1 MSVEKGTPAPPGR
14 LVSTRQQESLVHPR
28 MDWWSRTVEVEL
40 GSDAHRRDIL
50 DQRRSVV
57 SSVRCT
63 FRTRQV
69 LIGAR
74 RFTPDPQSNEKS
86 SLPLRASRACPV
98 RTTQHTNALA
108 ACGRIA
114 HSRFGFKGGPYTIS
128 RVHFVLGDDL
138 PPDLSHGPNQL
149 AFASELKEPIN
160 PKIEADA
167 PIVND
172 WPSLIRSWRDEGRKL
187 PSDKREGAARPR
199 IIGDTLPFVSTAP
212 LRPIQAPSG
221 LSTHGNTQDR
231 GTYHHQGFP
240 EARGQAHSPNKYP
253 SNCQLR
259 ITTFQDPGPIE
270 VHLSNHTLF
279 QAPFDDGT
287 RAEKLAGCDCITP
300 SCLERHVQICWL
312 ALADIWQFG
321 SRITM
326 SNALPRPSRPSNGP
340 PTVALP
346 ALPVGKTRKSTGAM
360 AIPSGKLTPT
370 TPKTGLRAPSS
381 TFLPSTSPVPS
392 STVPHPRSVS
402 GINNAG
408 RTLRKAVSIN
418 SFPQPP
424 RGEGRVTSLPPSP
437 LSTGVSSRKS
447 KTPTTPNY
455 LFSSG
460 TPSLLNG
467 TGEGKSVA
475 RNSDGLISVSSPPQS
490 RSSSAQD
497 SYSTS
502 ATQYE
507 DLVDLAQQK
516 LDASAANSSKRQ
528 SKTDGKGNVIVSVRV
543 RPDAGGNDAKPDG
556 EWMVDGRKSLIAY
569 NGKEGGDYYYGKN
582 LFAEF
587 RRRRDNV
594 FTTHDDNS
602 RVYDHIAK
610 RLVRR
615 VMEGY
620 HGTVFAYGMTGT
632 GKTFSMQGTASS
644 PGVIPL
650 AITDIFSYIRET
662 PSREFLL
669 RVSYLEIYNEKI
681 HDLLSMPT
689 GNGIGA
695 NQAQEEIKLRED
707 AKRGVYASPLKEEIV
722 QSPTQLLRVIA
733 RGDQARRTASTQF
746 NARSS
751 RSHAV
756 VQIVVESRE
765 RIPGNPAGDNKRQG
779 LPPGGVR
786 VSTLSLI
793 DLAGSE
799 KAAESKERRQEG
811 SHINK
816 SLLTLGTV
824 IAKLCETKD
833 KDGKSADKDG
843 KHLPYRDSK
852 LTRLLQG
859 ALSGNSLVSILCTIQ
874 IGAAGSAASSNT
886 HTSETINTLK
896 FASRA
901 KNNIVSHA
909 KRAEEALGSG
919 GDGGARVLLERYR
932 MEIQDLKKE
941 LEAQAKKNS
950 NKEDEEE
957 KERDALVERERE
969 KEAEYRHEEQMLEM
983 QLARTAL
990 KERIDHLNR
999 LILSS
1004 KSIGVNASGSYSSLG
1019 NHPRY
1024 SQGSLSVRSSM
1035 AASTTGRPMMERT
1048 ASMTSTSSTIGR
1060 RSSGHRSSGG
1070 VEAPPPAVDDDDS
1083 MGEFGDGTASL
1094 TAQNRALQADLADKN
1109 RYIQT
1114 LEKRLLQARR
1124 ASSSRTSVG
1133 LASGKGI
1140 MVGEDHSVSALI
1152 KEKDA
1157 EIVELRARLDDKDK
1171 MLAALRTAARS
1182 RENADRVESRAE
1194 VRASQIIDPQH
1205 ASPPS
1210 AAGSPTISSPTMSL
1224 ARQVSTLRKR
1234 TKSVDEMSKMLDEMI
1249 QDRVESG
1256 QIIRGNRG
1264 SVRVA
1269 PDRERKE
1276 PPNEPPIQLQLLSKQ
1291 RASFMSEPPQI
1302 PLPNPT
1308 ALEV

>member
-1 MSVEKGTPAPPGR
+1 MS
-14 LVSTRQQESLVHPR
+14 
-28 MDWWSRTVEVEL
+28 
-40 GSDAHRRDIL
+40 
-50 DQRRSVV
+50 
-57 SSVRCT
+57 
-63 FRTRQV
+63 
-69 LIGAR
+69 
-74 RFTPDPQSNEKS
+74 
-86 SLPLRASRACPV
+86 AS
-98 RTTQHTNALA
+98 
-108 ACGRIA
+108 
-114 HSRFGFKGGPYTIS
+114 
-128 RVHFVLGDDL
+128 
-138 PPDLSHGPNQL
+138 
-149 AFASELKEPIN
+149 
-160 PKIEADA
+160 
-167 PIVND
+167 
-172 WPSLIRSWRDEGRKL
+172 
-187 PSDKREGAARPR
+187 
-199 IIGDTLPFVSTAP
+199 
-212 LRPIQAPSG
+212 
-221 LSTHGNTQDR
+221 
-231 GTYHHQGFP
+231 
-240 EARGQAHSPNKYP
+240 
-253 SNCQLR
+253 
-259 ITTFQDPGPIE
+259 
-270 VHLSNHTLF
+270 
-279 QAPFDDGT
+279 
-287 RAEKLAGCDCITP
+287 
-300 SCLERHVQICWL
+300 
-312 ALADIWQFG
+312 
-321 SRITM
+321 
-326 SNALPRPSRPSNGP
+326 LPRPARPSLGP
-340 PTVALP
+340 PTAALP
-346 ALPVGKTRKSTGAM
+346 ALPVGKTRKSTGGLPTPAGR
-360 AIPSGKLTPT
+360 STPT
-370 TPKTGLRAPSS
+370 TPRTGLRAPSS
-381 TFLPSTSPVPS
+381 AFLPPPTSPAPS
-392 STVPHPRSVS
+392 GSLTQSRSIS
-402 GINNAG
+402 GLNTAG
-408 RTLRKAVSIN
+408 KTIRKVVSIN

-424 RGEGRVTSLPPSP
+424 RGEARIASLPPSP
-437 LSTGVSSRKS
+437 LSTGISSRKS
-447 KTPTTPNY
+447 KTPTTPTY
-455 LFSSG
+455 QFSSG

-475 RNSDGLISVSSPPQS
+475 RLIGTRNSDGLISVSSPPQS

-507 DLVDLAQQK
+507 DGGEGAQQNGT
-516 LDASAANSSKRQ
+516 ASGKRTSKI
-528 SKTDGKGNVIVSVRV
+528 DGKGNVIVSVRV
-543 RPDAGGNDAKPDG
+543 RPDSGANERPDG

-569 NGKEGGDYYYGKN
+569 NGKEGGSHYY
-582 LFAEF
+582 
-587 RRRRDNV
+587 DNV
-594 FTTHDDNS
+594 FATHDDNS

-669 RVSYLEIYNEKI
+669 RVSYLEIYNERI

-689 GNGIGA
+689 GNMVGG

-707 AKRGVYASPLKEEIV
+707 SKRGVYASPLKEEIV

-765 RIPGNPAGDNKRQG
+765 RVPGNPAGDNKRQG

-799 KAAESKERRQEG
+799 KAAETKERRQEG

-824 IAKLCETKD
+824 IAKLSDSKE
-833 KDGKSADKDG
+833 KDGKLADKDG

-874 IGAAGSAASSNT
+874 IGSAGSVATANS
-886 HTSETINTLK
+886 HTTETLNTLK

-909 KRAEEALGSG
+909 KRAEEALGGG

-932 MEIQDLKKE
+932 MEIVELRKE
-941 LEAQAKKNS
+941 LETQANNKNKK
-950 NKEDEEE
+950 DVEEE
-957 KERDALVERERE
+957 KERDAVEERARE
-969 KEAEYRHEEQMLEM
+969 KEAEQRHEEQMLEM

-1004 KSIGVNASGSYSSLG
+1004 KSTGVNASGSYSSLG
-1019 NHPRY
+1019 MHPRY
-1024 SQGSLSVRSSM
+1024 SQGSVRSSM
-1035 AASTTGRPMMERT
+1035 AASNAGRPMMERT
-1048 ASMTSTSSTIGR
+1048 ASMTSTTSTIGR
-1060 RSSGHRSSGG
+1060 KSSSHRSSGG
-1070 VEAPPPAVDDDDS
+1070 VEAPAALLGDDEDS

-1094 TAQNRALQADLADKN
+1094 AAQNRALQADLADKN

-1140 MVGEDHSVSALI
+1140 MVGEDHSVSTLI

-1157 EIVELRARLDDKDK
+1157 EIAELRARLDDKDK
-1171 MLAALRTAARS
+1171 MVTALRSAARS
-1182 RENADRVESRAE
+1182 RDNADRVESRAE
-1194 VRASQIIDPQH
+1194 HRISEHRGSEHRGSQILDSNPG
-1205 ASPPS
+1205 PPPATS
-1210 AAGSPTISSPTMSL
+1210 LPSTSL
-1224 ARQVSTLRKR
+1224 ARQVSHLRSR
-1234 TKSVDEMSKMLDEMI
+1234 TKSVDEMSRMLDEMI
-1249 QDRVESG
+1249 ADRVETG
-1256 QIIRGNRG
+1256 QIIRGTRG
-1264 SVRVA
+1264 SFRVA
-1269 PDRERKE
+1269 PERQKE
-1276 PPNEPPIQLQLLSKQ
+1276 SPAEPPIQLQLLSKQ
-1291 RASFMSEPPQI
+1291 RTSVV
-1302 PLPNPT
+1302 
-1308 ALEV
+1308 LEQQGPVAMEA